1 MNNTAEYGLTME
13 QAEKLIL
20 EINPQKVNDFREFMS
35 RKTVSIIDEKQVV
48 YYTDV
53 AFFLSLIKKTQFTG
67 VVHRQENRF

>member
-35 RKTVSIIDEKQVV
+35 RKTVAIINEKEVV
-48 YYTDV
+48 YYADV
-53 AFFLSLIKKTQFTG
+53 AFFLSLIKKIQFTG
-67 VVHRQENRF
+67 VVHRQENQF